1 MYIRVGFHKLLK
13 LTVVLFGKEIANK
26 KRVFVL
32 SPEIVEKSKN
42 AYQAAMEQSQDHMA
56 PTHPIRLGLALNF
69 SVFYYEILN
78 QPNDACDLAKKVSL
92 LTDLLPENFQ
102 DIRF

>member
-1 MYIRVGFHKLLK
+1 M
-13 LTVVLFGKEIANK
+13 LFGKEIANK

-32 SPEIVEKSKN
+32 SSEIVDKSKN
-42 AYQAAMEQSQDHMA
+42 AYGEAMEQSQKNMA

-78 QPNDACDLAKKVSL
+78 EPTAACDLAKKVSL
-92 LTDLLPENFQ
+92 LTAFWLPENFQ